1 MTGCPKSGLM
11 VWWFVSVMVWEVGC
25 WLRCWGEC
33 RRFCQLRE
41 GSDDPP
47 PPVRIGASAALA
59 DATPRPAS
67 RLIRTVVIAMMR
79 RRRETRCM
87 KPKPLHQT
95 PSGINTACLIKF
107 FLSES
112 RAACQCQPCIGLQ
125 EPWRKP
131 AVFSTS
137 PVFHPTTRSADNTHM
152 LESAVRRQRVRQLTL
167 RNYAR
172 TGRTG
177 GGQACPGGKPCCLPC
192 CVHLPSWAET
202 REVCLYP
209 HRRKCGGG
217 AGGKCRLS
225 WG

>member
-1 MTGCPKSGLM
+1 MGCQGLALRNL
-11 VWWFVSVMVWEVGC
+11 VVRWFVLVRVRAVVC
-25 WLRCWGEC
+25 WLRCWGVC
-33 RRFCQLRE
+33 RGFRQLRE

-67 RLIRTVVIAMMR
+67 RLSRTIVITVMR

-95 PSGINTACLIKF
+95 PSGTNAACLIKF

-131 AVFSTS
+131 VVFSTS
-137 PVFHPTTRSADNTHM
+137 PVFHPTTQSADNT
-152 LESAVRRQRVRQLTL
+152 Q
-167 RNYAR
+167 AR
-172 TGRTG
+172 TNRPVAIISLARG
-177 GGQACPGGKPCCLPC
+177 GDCYSNYLGTRSTDEGQADLRPC
-192 CVHLPSWAET
+192 V
-202 REVCLYP
+202 
-209 HRRKCGGG
+209 
-217 AGGKCRLS
+217 LS
-225 WG
+225 RSDVSLSLLDRSVVYMTALRSR